1 MAATRPPDENGYVQD
16 DDRIEMMQGYIDYML
31 KAKKEGCNVLG
42 YYAWSTM
49 DLYSWV
55 NGYEKRYGFVRV
67 DFDHDNKRTPKKSYY
82 WFKNLIEEYQK
93 TEEAGE

>member
-1 MAATRPPDENGYVQD
+1 
-16 DDRIEMMQGYIDYML
+16 
-31 KAKKEGCNVLG
+31 
-42 YYAWSTM
+42 M
-49 DLYSWV
+49 DLYSCV

>member
-1 MAATRPPDENGYVQD
+1 MQD

-55 NGYEKRYGFVRV
+55 NGYEKRYGFVAWTLTMTTSGPP
-67 DFDHDNKRTPKKSYY
+67 KRAIIGSR
-82 WFKNLIEEYQK
+82 I
-93 TEEAGE
+93 

>member
-1 MAATRPPDENGYVQD
+1 MQAAAPTAAGYYLCDTGGRVAV
-16 DDRIEMMQGYIDYML
+16 Y
-31 KAKKEGCNVLG
+31 ACKKEGCNVLG